1 MAHDERFA
9 REFEAAWQAAADA
22 LEAGCR
28 RRAARRRR
36 IRLLSRRGFLWRAQ
50 PRAPHSMSVRTRK
63 RPTPPRWRQTAA
75 AGGKNAAG
83 HGAKTAAVREQAILA
98 LLSEPTIGQ
107 AAARC
112 GIGERT
118 LQRWLTEDAA
128 FQAEY
133 EAARQATFQAAIS
146 RIPAFTVRAVDTLAA
161 LLADKEPPALRL
173 GAARTVADIGL
184 HQYDAENDPEEAGR
198 DRSAS
203 RGGRYALPWITIR
216 ARVERLAAVG
226 LAGAE
231 PMIISWRV
239 SELALPGLRHRCG
252 GPRQGARPGGGPRQS
267 RAGRRA
273 GGLLRRGADDVP
285 ALTRA
290 AADVAPSPMPSP
302 VCVAL
307 EVIWPLEPVR

>member
-28 RRAARRRR
+28 RRVDESVCV
-36 IRLLSRRGFLWRAQ
+36 SRRGFLWRAQ
-50 PRAPHSMSVRTRK
+50 PRAPHSMPVRTRK

-75 AGGKNAAG
+75 DGGKNAAG

-133 EAARQATFQAAIS
+133 EAARQATFKAAIS
-146 RIPAFTVRAVDTLAA
+146 RIPALTVRAVDTLAA
-161 LLADKEPPALRL
+161 LLADKEPPAVRL

-184 HQYDAENDPEEAGR
+184 HQYDAETILKKLDEIEA
-198 DRSAS
+198 
-203 RGGRYALPWITIR
+203 
-216 ARVERLAAVG
+216 
-226 LAGAE
+226 
-231 PMIISWRV
+231 
-239 SELALPGLRHRCG
+239 
-252 GPRQGARPGGGPRQS
+252 RQ
-267 RAGRRA
+267 RR
-273 GGLLRRGADDVP
+273 
-285 ALTRA
+285 
-290 AADVAPSPMPSP
+290 
-302 VCVAL
+302 
-307 EVIWPLEPVR
+307 